1 MKCATEQQALQFQTV
16 AEILG
21 FAEGFAG
28 KVAKA
33 SVERAVEGV
42 AAEGVAAEGV
52 AAEGVAAEGIE
63 AKTLAFASKGTVD
76 TVDIKAFAVA
86 VGYQALMY

>member
-1 MKCATEQQALQFQTV
+1 M

-33 SVERAVEGV
+33 SVERAV
-42 AAEGVAAEGV
+42 EGVAAEGV